1 MEELNRKLSD
11 VSAAGGHDN
20 IDRLLGMLALTGK
33 KYNIEKIR
41 SAYEYSK
48 ELHDGQFRNSGD
60 PYITHPIAVA
70 EIIASLELDSDSIC
84 AALLHDTVEDCSSK
98 TSLDFIRSKFG
109 EDVAVIV
116 DGVTKIVDLNVENK
130 EEAHIENIR
139 KMLLAMSKDIRVIF
153 IKLCDRLH
161 NMRTLSAKKDG
172 KRRSIALETMY
183 VYAPLAHRLG
193 MQKIKQELE
202 NISLQ
207 YLVPIGYRDVEKEI
221 EEKYG
226 QSINFIENARAK
238 VDAKLRANG
247 MKFTLEGRIKSI
259 YSLYNKMYS
268 QNKTFDEIYDFY
280 ALRIIVETELECY
293 TALGMIHELF
303 NSVPGRFK
311 DYIST
316 PKPNMYRSLHTT
328 VIGRGGIPFEVQI
341 RTYEMHHVA
350 EYGIAAHWKYKS
362 GEKTKDEE
370 LSKRLEWVAK
380 LVETES
386 DNADPDEFMHA
397 LKTDVFNDE
406 TFVFTPKGD
415 VIALPLG
422 STVIDFAYAIHSQV
436 GNRMVGAKING
447 MIVPIDRIPQN
458 GEIIEIL
465 TSSASKGPSRD
476 WLKIV
481 KTGEARN
488 KIRQWFKKEG
498 RAENIVVGKNE
509 IEKELRRA
517 CGTFTEAQLRDIV
530 TNVARKMGIQEA
542 DDLYNTIGYGGLA
555 VSKIAARLHDEY
567 ERTVEPEVREIPVA
581 PEQVKT
587 TKPKNI
593 KHNGGIVVDG
603 ERDCLVKF
611 AKCCNP
617 LPGDTVIGFVT
628 KGFGVSIHKADC
640 PNVINGKQ
648 IPENRDR
655 WVEAHWENQF
665 PASADDG
672 VYESLIQ
679 LKAENNLTLL
689 ADITAV
695 LADMKVAL
703 MQINTN
709 QRTEHTITV
718 NLTVACKNVSHFHSI
733 VSRLRSIKGVDSVT
747 RGFV

>member
-1 MEELNRKLSD
+1 
-11 VSAAGGHDN
+11 
-20 IDRLLGMLALTGK
+20 
-33 KYNIEKIR
+33 
-41 SAYEYSK
+41 
-48 ELHDGQFRNSGD
+48 GQFRNSGD

-70 EIIASLELDSDSIC
+70 EILASLELDSDSIC

-98 TSLDFIRSKFG
+98 TSLDHIRAQFG
-109 EDVAVIV
+109 DDVALLV

-193 MQKIKQELE
+193 MQRIKQELE

-207 YLVPIGYRDVEKEI
+207 YLDPIGYREVEKEI
-221 EEKYG
+221 EAKYG
-226 QSINFIENARAK
+226 QSINFIENARSK
-238 VDAKLRANG
+238 VDAKLRQNG
-247 MKFTLEGRIKSI
+247 LKFTLEGRIKSI

-268 QNKTFDEIYDFY
+268 QNKSFDEIYDFY
-280 ALRIIVETELECY
+280 ALRIIVENELECY

-362 GEKTKDEE
+362 GDKSKDED
-370 LSKRLEWVAK
+370 LAKRLEWVAK

-386 DNADPDEFMHA
+386 DASDPDEFMHA
-397 LKTDVFNDE
+397 LKTDIFNDE

-481 KTGEARN
+481 KTSEARN

-498 RAENIVVGKNE
+498 RADNIVVGKND
-509 IEKELRRA
+509 IEKELRRT
-517 CGTFTEAQLRDIV
+517 CGAFTEAQLKEIV
-530 TNVARKMGIQEA
+530 TNVAKKMGIQEA

-567 ERTVEPEVREIPVA
+567 ERVVEPEAEEIPVVA
-581 PEQVKT
+581 EQVKT

-593 KHNGGIVVDG
+593 KSNGGIVVDG
-603 ERDCLVKF
+603 ESDCLVKF

-617 LPGDTVIGFVT
+617 LPGDAVIGFVT
-628 KGFGVSIHKADC
+628 RGYGVSIHKADC
-640 PNVINGKQ
+640 PNVINGRQ

-655 WVEAHWENQF
+655 WLEAHWENEF
-665 PASADDG
+665 PTSADAG